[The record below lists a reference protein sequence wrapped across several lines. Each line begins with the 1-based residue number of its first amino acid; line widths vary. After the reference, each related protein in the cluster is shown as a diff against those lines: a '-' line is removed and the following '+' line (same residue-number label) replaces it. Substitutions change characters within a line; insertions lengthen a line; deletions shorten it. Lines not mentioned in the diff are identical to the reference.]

1 MSDLREGDL
10 GERPSIDPHRPRQVT
25 RRHLRNEA
33 GQRAHKR
40 RLSAAGRATHQ
51 GQGPRL
57 GLQVDAIERVD
68 PLPRQRVDVGE
79 GQAVDIDH
87 GRTPK

>member
-10 GERPSIDPHRPRQVT
+10 GELPPIDPHHPRQVA

-33 GQRAHKR
+33 GERPHER
-40 RLSAAGRATHQ
+40 RLPAAGGSAHEREGARP
-51 GQGPRL
+51 GG
-57 GLQVDAIERVD
+57 QVDAIERVD

-87 GRTPK
+87 GRTPR